1 MDPFA
6 VGNVEAMR
14 PRVVALLPPGTT
26 VTGPFAINRLDW
38 WRESEPVAPA
48 DRRPEVFGDADGPV
62 GTGQKAKLVATTLFW
77 GDENAPKNG
86 PKNIC
91 DDPNKREKFKRRKR
105 GFWGGWGSL
114 AGQLETAIQPRSRWW
129 YVYSFLVLTPDGLQ
143 VFYAPSAEMP
153 PLTSQMKA
161 PRPAGTARALNWHGS
176 VAKRRRSSSSSA
188 SPTDPGRLSIF
199 PIRRRS
205 PHRCRASFRLAHPG
219 RRRRALGRSRAHW
232 RPRLDPTEQ
241 PVPQQ
246 PDGPDHPD
254 HRSGMSPGP
263 PTQAM
268 QPPPYAPQE
277 AEEPPPPK
285 PVRDV
290 FG

>member
-153 PLTSQMKA
+153 PSDIADEGAEAGWHCPRSQLAWIRRQKKEELFEFGFADGSWATLHLPNPEAFTTQVSGILPAGA
-161 PRPAGTARALNWHGS
+161 PRP
-176 VAKRRRSSSSSA
+176 
-188 SPTDPGRLSIF
+188 
-199 PIRRRS
+199 
-205 PHRCRASFRLAHPG
+205 
-219 RRRRALGRSRAHW
+219 
-232 RPRLDPTEQ
+232 
-241 PVPQQ
+241 
-246 PDGPDHPD
+246 
-254 HRSGMSPGP
+254 
-263 PTQAM
+263 
-268 QPPPYAPQE
+268 
-277 AEEPPPPK
+277 
-285 PVRDV
+285 
-290 FG
+290 